1 MNKQRPIKQRLTAA
15 VALLLG
21 MLALYTPYLNRIMF
35 CDEANTLYVYAQ
47 DLARALLSYATPN
60 NHMLHSALVW
70 CMTNLAGTSAPVVR
84 FIALAGAMLSVA
96 LMFRVAAKVAGLRA
110 AVAACVFL
118 ITTFAFADFAINARG
133 YTLSVA
139 LTLLLID
146 RIFLTRNVWTRRYA
160 YSLMA
165 ICFALILLLPS
176 MLMLIAAA
184 AAWFLWCARSQRHY
198 ISLIPPMIVGVAAA
212 GVFYLPSFMQGLFS
226 QHINAFG
233 ESDLLVLLR
242 LWLEQTF
249 NTPIIGLIFATSCIA
264 GVVMLARRYLRARA
278 IIVMVLAVTALVAIA
293 QIIVLHKLFFARNYL
308 FLIAPIALLG
318 GIGFSYFAR
327 RWTVPLMALMLVAS
341 AIPLRGLDGDYLEK
355 QVVALVNQNVGEHDQ
370 ILCGPCFNAPVQHYL
385 LHNDQGYKLFFSPE
399 TERVFVL
406 LREGTYQDVLALYN
420 MQNNVTDC
428 QPVTDGSW
436 GAFEVYL
443 CQPIHA

>member
-1 MNKQRPIKQRLTAA
+1 MIQRRLTAA

-21 MLALYTPYLNRIMF
+21 MLALYTPYLSRIMF

-70 CMTNLAGTSAPVVR
+70 GVTNLAGTSAPVVR

-96 LMFRVAAKVAGLRA
+96 LMFHVAAKLAGLRA
-110 AVAACVFL
+110 AVAASAFL
-118 ITTFAFADFAINARG
+118 ITNFAFADFAINARG

-146 RIFLTRNVWTRRYA
+146 RIFLAKNIWTRRYA
-160 YSLMA
+160 YSLMG

-184 AAWFLWCARSQRHY
+184 AVWILWRARVQRRY
-198 ISLIPPMIVGVAAA
+198 FKLLPPLVIGVAAA
-212 GVFYLPSFMQGLFS
+212 AIFYLPSFAQGLFS
-226 QHINAFG
+226 QHLNEFG

-249 NTPIIGLIFATSCIA
+249 NTPMIGLIFAASCVA
-264 GVVMLARRYLRARA
+264 GVVVLARRYPRARA
-278 IIVMVLAVTALVAIA
+278 IIATMLAVTVLVAVA
-293 QIIVLHKLFFARNYL
+293 QILVLHKLFFARNYL
-308 FLIAPIALLG
+308 FLVAPVALLG

-327 RWTVPLMALMLVAS
+327 RWTIPLTALVLVAS
-341 AIPLRGLDGDYLEK
+341 VIPLRSLDGDYLEK
-355 QVVALVNQNVGEHDQ
+355 QVVALVEQNVGEHDQ

-385 LHNDQGYKLFFSPE
+385 LHNDQGYKLFYTPDK
-399 TERVFVL
+399 ERVFVL
-406 LREGTYQDVLALYN
+406 LREGTYNDVLALYN
-420 MQNNVTDC
+420 MQDNVTEC
-428 QPVTDGSW
+428 KPVTDGSW

-443 CQPIHA
+443 CQPT